1 MYFLLVEETSEYRR
15 SVVCTAATK
24 CAWKPFARTARMFC
38 DIRQG
43 DV

>member
-1 MYFLLVEETSEYRR
+1 MYLLLVEETSEHGR

-24 CAWKPFARTARMFC
+24 SAWKPFARTARMFC
-38 DIRQG
+38 DIQQG